1 MEIRSFEN
9 AKPPS
14 SVEDPAVVDTPFR
27 DIALLRL
34 LQLTS
39 PALPVG
45 AYAYS
50 QGLEYAVSEGWVT
63 SEHDT
68 EQWLAGLL
76 RHPLQYLDV
85 PILGRLH
92 QAWAAAD
99 EPAVFRW
106 NAYLYASR
114 ESAEL
119 QQEDHHLGTAL
130 ARLLTDLGLERAQ
143 PWRLAPRCCF
153 ATSFSLAAA
162 SWGID
167 RERTALGYLWAWSE
181 NQVMA
186 ATKLIPLGQTA
197 GQRILSRLQ
206 PEIQTTVQEGLK
218 LPDDDI
224 GCSAA
229 GLGIASAR
237 HETQYTRLF
246 RS

>member
-1 MEIRSFEN
+1 MEAI
-9 AKPPS
+9 PS
-14 SVEDPAVVDTPFR
+14 QDPEPLIATEDLAIPDTPFPE
-27 DIALLRL
+27 IGLLRL

-50 QGLEYAVSEGWVT
+50 QGLEYAVSEGSVT
-63 SEHDT
+63 SEDDT

-76 RHPLQYLDV
+76 RHPLQHLDV
-85 PILGRLH
+85 PALGRLH
-92 QAWAAAD
+92 QAWATAD
-99 EPAVFRW
+99 ESAVARW
-106 NAYLYASR
+106 NNYLYASR

-119 QQEDHHLGTAL
+119 QREDHHLGTAL
-130 ARLLTDLGLERAQ
+130 ARLLTDLGLEQAQ
-143 PWRLAPRCCF
+143 SWRLAPRCCF
-153 ATSFSLAAA
+153 ATLFSLAAVR
-162 SWGID
+162 WGID
-167 RERTALGYLWAWSE
+167 RERAALGYLWAWSE
-181 NQVMA
+181 NLVMA

-197 GQRILSRLQ
+197 GQRILSRVQ
-206 PEIQTTVQEGLK
+206 PEIQAAVQEGLK

-229 GLGIASAR
+229 GLGIVSAH